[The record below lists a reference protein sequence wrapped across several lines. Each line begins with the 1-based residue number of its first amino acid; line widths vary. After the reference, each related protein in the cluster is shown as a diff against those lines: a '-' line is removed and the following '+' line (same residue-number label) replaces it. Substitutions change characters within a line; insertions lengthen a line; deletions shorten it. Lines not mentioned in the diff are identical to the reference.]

1 MLKGGTMMLPE
12 DKYFNTLSNNEV
24 WERYCGFL
32 DLSIEEFMEMQKELL
47 MDEIERVADSTL
59 GRKIMNNRK
68 PKSVA
73 EFRRIVP
80 LTTYQDY
87 EPYLSEKQEDALA
100 ISPLYW
106 CHSTGRGGQFKWI
119 PHSAEFA
126 DRAVRNFLGT
136 FLLGS
141 ARGKG
146 ELNVAPGFQFLI
158 MLPPPPYASG
168 CLVQQ
173 LAQRFSFT
181 AIPSAKMVKN
191 LEFEERVHKGFQIA
205 LRDGVEVIAGIGS
218 ILVKVGEEFGGKAR
232 RQPFSLSMLHP
243 KVLSRLIKAILRSK
257 REKRGMLPKDLW
269 PVKAILTGG
278 VDTSIYKDAL
288 TYYWGV
294 EPFEFYICSEAFYLA
309 MQGWNKKGMFF
320 IPDTAFLEFIPYEEQ
335 LKQQDNQDYQPSTVL
350 LDEVEEGKLYEVVI
364 THFFGMP
371 LLRYRMNDI
380 IKVVAL
386 KDNKIGVNL
395 PQIVFQRRLHESI
408 HLAGLAELDEKAIW
422 QAISNTGIKYTDWSA
437 CKEYDQN
444 QSFLRIYLELKEKK
458 EADVVANLIDEQLRI
473 VDTDYKD
480 IDAYLKLQ
488 PVRVTLLSPGTF
500 QRYMDEKKG
509 EGVDRAHMKPSHIN
523 PPRTDIKHLCEVSES
538 IRG

>member
-1 MLKGGTMMLPE
+1 MLPE

-59 GRKIMNNRK
+59 GRKIMNKRK
-68 PKSVA
+68 PQSVA

-100 ISPLYW
+100 ISPLFW
-106 CHSTGRGGQFKWI
+106 CHSAGRGGRFKWI
-119 PHSAEFA
+119 PHSTEFA
-126 DRAVRNFLGT
+126 NRVVRNCIGT
-136 FLLGS
+136 LLLGS
-141 ARGKG
+141 AKRKG
-146 ELNVAPGFQFLI
+146 EINISPGLQFLL

-168 CLVQQ
+168 CLIQR
-173 LAQRFSFT
+173 LAQSFSFN
-181 AIPSAKMVKN
+181 AIPRTEMVRN
-191 LEFEERVHKGFQIA
+191 LEFEERVRKGFQIA
-205 LRDGVEVIAGIGS
+205 LRDGVEIIGGIGS
-218 ILVKVGEEFGGKAR
+218 ILAKMGEEFGEQAR

-243 KVLSRLIKAILRSK
+243 NILYRLIRAKLRC
-257 REKRGMLPKDLW
+257 RQEKRGMLPKDLW

-278 VDTSIYKDAL
+278 VDTSIYRDAL

-294 EPFEFYICSEAFYLA
+294 EPFEFYICSEAFYIA
-309 MQGWNKKGMFF
+309 MQGWNKKGMVF
-320 IPDTAFLEFIPYEEQ
+320 IPDTAFLEFIPHEEQ

-386 KDNKIGVNL
+386 KDNEIGVNL

-408 HLAGLAELDEKAIW
+408 HLAGLAELDEKTIW

-437 CKEYDQN
+437 CKEYDHN
-444 QSFLRIYLELKEKK
+444 QSVLHIYIELKEKK
-458 EADVVANLIDEQLRI
+458 EADVVVKLIDEQLRI

>member
-1 MLKGGTMMLPE
+1 MRSE
-12 DKYFNTLSNNEV
+12 DQYFKDLTEEEL
-24 WERYCGFL
+24 WQRYCGFL
-32 DLSIEEFMEMQKELL
+32 DLSIDEFMAMQNELL
-47 MDEIERVADSTL
+47 MDEIEQVADSTL
-59 GRKIMNNRK
+59 GKKIMNNRK

-119 PHSAEFA
+119 PHSAEFV

-141 ARGKG
+141 AKRKG
-146 ELNVAPGFQFLI
+146 EVNISPGLQFLI

-173 LAQRFSFT
+173 LTQRFSFA
-181 AIPSAKMVKN
+181 AIPSAEVVKN
-191 LEFEERVHKGFQIA
+191 LEFEERVRKGFQIA
-205 LRDGVEVIAGIGS
+205 LRDGVEVIAGISS
-218 ILVKVGEEFGGKAR
+218 ILVKVGEEFGGQAQ

-243 KVLSRLIKAILRSK
+243 KVISRLIRAILRCK
-257 REKRGMLPKDLW
+257 QEKRGMLPKDLW

-278 VDTSIYKDAL
+278 VDTSIYKDGL
-288 TYYWGV
+288 SYYWGV

-309 MQGWNKKGMFF
+309 TQGWNKKGMFF
-320 IPDTAFLEFIPYEEQ
+320 IPDTAFLEFIPHEKH

-380 IKVVAL
+380 IKVVTL
-386 KDNKIGVNL
+386 KDNETGVNL

-408 HLAGLAELDEKAIW
+408 YLAGLAELDEKTIW
-422 QAISNTGIKYTDWSA
+422 QAISNTGIKYADWLA
-437 CKEYDQN
+437 CKEHDHN
-444 QSFLRIYLELKEKK
+444 QSFLRIYIELKETK
-458 EADVVANLIDEQLRI
+458 EVDVVANLIDEQLRI
-473 VDTDYKD
+473 VDTDYRD

-500 QRYMDEKKG
+500 QRYMDEKKR
-509 EGVDRAHMKPSHIN
+509 EGVDRAHIKPAHIN
-523 PPRTDIKHLCEVSES
+523 PHETDIERLCHVSES
-538 IRG
+538 H